1 MKEALRKWWPLVAF
15 LLFFVA
21 VLLFILFGG
30 KEDTTEAHYVQGV
43 NEITLDGVSYTLVND
58 IEAETYIGSM
68 VSDIIKGCRG
78 ERIGSV
84 QSYGIM
90 VVAILFEVPGDT
102 EHRYLTDSNDRLYVQ
117 TAHLEEYYK
126 MLASPDAFCDYRM
139 VGADKNMDSLK
150 KLDEAAVEV
159 ILEAQEKGQEVT
171 VEDKAFIINY
181 DNRREVFA
189 FTSDGFLYRARLE
202 LFLYNN
208 EVYVTTHFEGDEDT
222 SRAQVLKGVRLP
234 EELQSMLKEIW
245 N

>member
-1 MKEALRKWWPLVAF
+1 MAF

-117 TAHLEEYYK
+117 TAHLEEYQK
-126 MLASPDAFCDYRM
+126 MSADPNSFCDYRM

-150 KLDEAAVEV
+150 NLDVDTV
-159 ILEAQEKGQEVT
+159 QTILDAQENGEEVT
-171 VEDKAFIINY
+171 VDDKAFIINY
-181 DNRREVFA
+181 NNRREVFA
-189 FTSDGFLYRARLE
+189 FTSDGFLYRASFE

-208 EVYVTTHFEGDEDT
+208 EVYVTTYFEGDEDT

-234 EELQSMLKEIW
+234 EELQLKLKEIW
-245 N
+245 D